1 METGQRVLGGK
12 TTDSFVNYHYMS
24 KRHIEVLEDPMNRI
38 VYILRIIPRDGVDA
52 EHQNNTFVEIFIIRN
67 ELDPQILDVIDYTFI
82 G

>member
-1 METGQRVLGGK
+1 
-12 TTDSFVNYHYMS
+12 
-24 KRHIEVLEDPMNRI
+24 MNRI
-38 VYILRIIPRDGVDA
+38 LYILRIIPRDGVDA

>member
-1 METGQRVLGGK
+1 
-12 TTDSFVNYHYMS
+12 
-24 KRHIEVLEDPMNRI
+24 MNRI
-38 VYILRIIPRDGVDA
+38 LYILRIIHRDGVDA

>member
-1 METGQRVLGGK
+1 
-12 TTDSFVNYHYMS
+12 MS

-38 VYILRIIPRDGVDA
+38 LYILRIIPRDGVDA